1 MRLAPCLALL
11 AVGCGYTSEYV
22 APADGRPRA
31 VWHDNKVVVERA
43 GAPASSQCAADIG
56 QLTDTSTLRERRPQV
71 RRPEGGYWVPTYYG
85 PQIVVVSR
93 GMAPILPHPP
103 VFLPSLLGVRPGV
116 AMIGPLPVPVLRVGG
131 LGGGSGS
138 RGGSGDLGKAAVV
151 LAVVALVVLPAV
163 DLGLAIAPAESA
175 GPSAQAIDQVNAWND
190 LLRSPGTACSY
201 DQAAG
206 GAP

>member
-1 MRLAPCLALL
+1 MRPAACLALF
-11 AVGCGYTSEYV
+11 AACCGYTSEYV

-43 GAPASSQCAADIG
+43 GAPASSQCASDIS
-56 QLTDTSTLRERRPQV
+56 QITDTTTLRERRPQV
-71 RRPEGGYWVPTYYG
+71 RRPEGGYWVPSYYG
-85 PQIVVVSR
+85 PPIVVVSR

-116 AMIGPLPVPVLRVGG
+116 ALVGPLPVPVLRVGG
-131 LGGGSGS
+131 ISAGS
-138 RGGSGDLGKAAVV
+138 RSGSGDLGKAAVV

-190 LLRSPGTACSY
+190 LLRSPGTSCSY